1 MKPFFSQ
8 KTPLFLCP
16 FQNKKQLKKGAVTL
30 VCAFMVFLF
39 TTLGLTTLMMTQV
52 NLKLSQYRKNSIL
65 TDYASENG
73 IKLGFAQLSEL
84 ISGIQEPVILSE
96 QEFTSLK
103 EDSLNNG
110 EQAIELLLSS
120 EIPLTTSGEWEYMK
134 WSCLTT
140 FTKTC
145 VKDNSTYFI
154 SEYKVDLR
162 SQGKVYE
169 YRTSRI
175 KTLSCLLTLFTG
187 NIPLS
192 TLPLLKDKNTNHIP
206 EKEFLENNNIS
217 VFSSGEDDSIPKI
230 YLSEDELIP
239 DTASEQIREALN
251 IKTFKPQD
259 LSDQKL
265 RQILGLEITDEPVPG
280 GVYLIKDD
288 LWLGGIFIQGDVDEM
303 VLAVE
308 QDYQV
313 IKITHEAGIWILK
326 FNPQTNETCFTTPLE
341 TQYFDLT
348 PKGIIIVNG
357 GIKSL
362 GGGYVNPSG
371 GIEMLGQE
379 GQVPSVLKSVN
390 LTIITSEEITIS
402 DHIIHEGVQWIDSVP
417 YVKDSHS
424 QLNIFAGGNDLVK
437 QEERTGGITIENTSP
452 DDLKIQASLTTST
465 GEFSIKGENKTV
477 SILGSVHA
485 SEYSTNQNELN
496 IFADSRFLDDENLL
510 RNSPIIKSPLLHLA
524 GLEIRE
530 WKENE

>member
-1 MKPFFSQ
+1 MKPFFIL
-8 KTPLFLCP
+8 KIPLFLCP
-16 FQNKKQLKKGAVTL
+16 LRNKNQSKKGSVTL

-39 TTLGLTTLMMTQV
+39 TTLGLTTLMMTQL

-65 TDYASENG
+65 TDYASESG
-73 IKLGFAQLSEL
+73 IKLGFAQLLEL
-84 ISGIQEPVILSE
+84 ISGIQAPVIISE
-96 QEFTSLK
+96 KDFASLK

-120 EIPLTTSGEWEYMK
+120 EIPLTISGEWEYMK
-134 WSCLTT
+134 WSCITS

-145 VKDNSTYFI
+145 IKDYSTYFI
-154 SEYKVDLR
+154 SEYKVILR

-169 YRTSRI
+169 YRASQI
-175 KTLSCLLTLFTG
+175 KTLSCHLTLFTG

-192 TLPLLKDKNTNHIP
+192 ALPLLKDKNTDHTT
-206 EKEFLENNNIS
+206 EEDFLEDNNIS
-217 VFSSGEDDSIPKI
+217 VVSSGEDDSSPKI

-265 RQILGLEITDEPVPG
+265 RQILGLEMTDEPVPG
-280 GVYLIKDD
+280 GVYLIQDD
-288 LWLGGIFIQGDVDEM
+288 LGLGGLFIQGDVEEM
-303 VLAVE
+303 ILAAE

-313 IKITHEAGIWILK
+313 IKITHEAGVWILK
-326 FNPQTNETCFTTPLE
+326 FNPQTSETCFITPLE
-341 TQYFDLT
+341 TQYFNLI

-362 GGGYVNPSG
+362 GGGFVNSSG
-371 GIEMLGQE
+371 EIEMLGQE

-390 LTIITSEEITIS
+390 LTIITSEEIAIS

-424 QLNIFAGGNDLVK
+424 QLNIFAGGNNLVEL
-437 QEERTGGITIENTSP
+437 QERTGGITIENNTSEE
-452 DDLKIQASLTTST
+452 LKIQASLTTST

-477 SILGSVHA
+477 SIFGSVHA
-485 SEYSTNQNELN
+485 SEYRTSLNELN

-510 RNSPIIKSPLLHLA
+510 KNSPVIKSPLLHLA
-524 GLEIRE
+524 DLEIRD

>member
-8 KTPLFLCP
+8 KTLLFLYP
-16 FQNKKQLKKGAVTL
+16 FRNKKQLKKGAVTL

-39 TTLGLTTLMMTQV
+39 TTLGLTTLMMTQL
-52 NLKLSQYRKNSIL
+52 NLKLSQYRKNSVL

-73 IKLGFAQLSEL
+73 IKLGFSQLSEL

-96 QEFTSLK
+96 QEFSSLK
-103 EDSLNNG
+103 QDALNNG
-110 EQAIELLLSS
+110 EQSIELLLSS

-134 WSCLTT
+134 WSCLTS

-145 VKDNSTYFI
+145 VKDFSAYFI
-154 SEYKVDLR
+154 SEYKVDLK

-175 KTLSCLLTLFTG
+175 KTLSCFLTLFTG

-192 TLPLLKDKNTNHIP
+192 ALPLLKDKNTNHTP
-206 EKEFLENNNIS
+206 EKEFLEKNNIS
-217 VFSSGEDDSIPKI
+217 VFSSGEDGSAPKI

-251 IKTFKPQD
+251 IKIFKPQD

-288 LWLGGIFIQGDVDEM
+288 LGLGGIFIQGDVEEM
-303 VLAVE
+303 ILALE
-308 QDYQV
+308 QDYQI
-313 IKITHEAGIWILK
+313 IKITHEAGVWILK
-326 FNPQTNETCFTTPLE
+326 FNPQTNETCFITPLE

-348 PKGIIIVNG
+348 PKGIVIVNG

-362 GGGYVNPSG
+362 GGGFANSSG
-371 GIEMLGQE
+371 EIEMLGQE
-379 GQVPSVLKSVN
+379 EQVPSVLNSVN
-390 LTIITSEEITIS
+390 LTIISSEEITIS
-402 DHIIHEGVQWIDSVP
+402 DHIIHEGVQWIESVP
-417 YVKDSHS
+417 YVKDSQS
-424 QLNIFAGGNDLVK
+424 QLNIFAGGNSLAG
-437 QEERTGGITIENTSP
+437 QEERTGGITIENNASEE
-452 DDLKIQASLTTST
+452 LKIQASLTTSK
-465 GEFSIKGENKTV
+465 GEFSIIGENKTV
-477 SILGSVHA
+477 SIFGSVHA
-485 SEYSTNQNELN
+485 SEYSISQNELN
-496 IFADSRFLDDENLL
+496 ITEDDRYLNNENLL
-510 RNSPIIKSPLLHLA
+510 KNSPLIKIPLLHLA
-524 GLEIRE
+524 DLEIRE

>member
-1 MKPFFSQ
+1 M
-8 KTPLFLCP
+8 
-16 FQNKKQLKKGAVTL
+16 

-39 TTLGLTTLMMTQV
+39 TAIGLTTLMMTQV
-52 NLKLSQYRKNSIL
+52 NLKLSQYRKNSVL
-65 TDYASENG
+65 MDYASENG

-96 QEFTSLK
+96 QEFASLK
-103 EDSLNNG
+103 EDAFHNG
-110 EQAIELLLSS
+110 EQAIELLLSC
-120 EIPLTTSGEWEYMK
+120 ETPLTTSDEWEYMK
-134 WSCLTT
+134 WNCLTS

-145 VKDNSTYFI
+145 VKDNSAYLM

-192 TLPLLKDKNTNHIP
+192 ALPLLKDKNTDRTT
-206 EKEFLENNNIS
+206 KEDFLEKNHIS
-217 VFSSGEDDSIPKI
+217 VFSTGEDGESPKI
-230 YLSEDELIP
+230 FLSEDDLIP
-239 DTASEQIREALN
+239 DTSSEQIREALN

-265 RQILGLEITDEPVPG
+265 RQVLGLEIIDEPVPG

-288 LWLGGIFIQGDVDEM
+288 LGLGGIFIQGDVNEM

-313 IKITHEAGIWILK
+313 IKITQEAGVWILK
-326 FNPQTNETCFTTPLE
+326 FNPQTIETCFITPLD

-362 GGGYVNPSG
+362 GGGFVNSSG

-390 LTIITSEEITIS
+390 LTIITSEEIIIS
-402 DHIIHEGVQWIDSVP
+402 EHIIHEGVQWIESVP

-424 QLNIFAGGNDLVK
+424 QLNIFAGGNDLVE
-437 QEERTGGITIENTSP
+437 QGERTGGITIDSNSAVE
-452 DDLKIQASLTTST
+452 LKIQASLTASA

-477 SILGSVHA
+477 GVFGSVHA
-485 SEYSTNQNELN
+485 SEFSIIQNELN
-496 IFADSRFLDDENLL
+496 VFADKRFLDDENLL
-510 RNSPIIKSPLLHLA
+510 INSPSVKTPLLHLA
-524 GLEIRE
+524 DLEIRE
-530 WKENE
+530 WRENE